1 MFLSRRSLIGV
12 GAGGAALGAMGAM
25 APAWANALASGQGP
39 AGPLT
44 IDDLLGPQTPT
55 ATPTVQPAPVQK
67 AVQRLSL
74 LNLHTDERCSVVYRE
89 GGECVPGALVE
100 VNRVLRDFRTGEVHP
115 IDTRLLDL
123 LADLS
128 TKMDAGGPFHVIS
141 GYRSP
146 ATNSMLNGKSSG
158 VATKSLHMQGM
169 AIDIR
174 LPGRRLADVRDTA
187 LGMAKGGVGY
197 YAKSDFVHVDV
208 GRVRRW

>member
-1 MFLSRRSLIGV
+1 
-12 GAGGAALGAMGAM
+12 M
-25 APAWANALASGQGP
+25 APAWANALASGQRL

-44 IDDLLGPQTPT
+44 IDDLLDPQTLEAAP
-55 ATPTVQPAPVQK
+55 AAAPMVQPAPVQK
-67 AVQRLSL
+67 VVRRLSL

-89 GGECVPGALVE
+89 GGECVPDALVE
-100 VNRVLRDFRTGEVHP
+100 VNRVLRDFRTGEIHP
-115 IDTRLLDL
+115 IDTGLLDL

-128 TKMDAGGPFHVIS
+128 TQMDATGPFHVIS

-158 VATKSLHMQGM
+158 VATRSLHMQGK

-187 LGMAKGGVGY
+187 LGMSRGGVGY
-197 YAKSDFVHVDV
+197 YASSDFVHVDV

>member
-1 MFLSRRSLIGV
+1 M
-12 GAGGAALGAMGAM
+12 GAGGAALGAIGAA
-25 APAWANALASGQGP
+25 APSWASTSASGASGATYQS
-39 AGPLT
+39 
-44 IDDLLGPQTPT
+44 IDELLARQTAVASPT
-55 ATPTVQPAPVQK
+55 QN
-67 AVQRLSL
+67 AVRRISL

-89 GGECVPGALVE
+89 AGQAIPDALSE

-123 LADLS
+123 MADLS
-128 TKMDAGGPFHVIS
+128 AKMEASGPFHIIS

-146 ATNSMLNGKSSG
+146 ATNSMLHDKSDG

-169 AIDIR
+169 AVDIR
-174 LPGRRLADVRDTA
+174 LPGRPLTKVRDTA
-187 LGMAKGGVGY
+187 LAMGRGGVGY

>member
-1 MFLSRRSLIGV
+1 MHLSRRSLIRV
-12 GAGGAALGAMGAM
+12 GAGGAALGAMGAL
-25 APAWANALASGQGP
+25 APAWANTTSSGNLP

-44 IDDLLGPQTPT
+44 IDDILARTATSPT
-55 ATPTVQPAPVQK
+55 APVRPT
-67 AVQRLSL
+67 AVQNAVRRLSF

-89 GGECVPGALVE
+89 DGACVPGALAE
-100 VNRVLRDFRTGEVHP
+100 VNNVLRDFRTGEVHP

-128 TKMDAGGPFHVIS
+128 TRMETTGPFHVIS

-146 ATNSMLNGKSSG
+146 TTNAMLHENSAG

-174 LPGRRLADVRDTA
+174 LPGRKLADLRDTA
-187 LGMAKGGVGY
+187 LGMARGGVGY